1 MKKCSD
7 LWAQAPLNQT
17 SLIPHRTVTQTT
29 QEMGEAWEGSN
40 SEQQLWRGPSRKGP
54 CPKQSTLVAPFHRAR
69 NPSPLSPN
77 HTQKK
82 LFEEKKGE
90 TGGSKQLLG
99 FRGEDLK
106 ARESNVFWDRK
117 RNDPS
122 RARRQRPT
130 RRDDSR
136 KDLKMAPV
144 GEESRSE
151 TAQQTLAGSQA
162 APSSP
167 RSPTPTR
174 TESCTAKA
182 GRRARARPEPPP
194 EELSLLPQIL
204 FRSVLPSPEE
214 EGSGEQRIEEKQR
227 PPPLSPSPSGNLVT
241 VLSKYKRALYT

>member
-1 MKKCSD
+1 MPKTIHPFCS
-7 LWAQAPLNQT
+7 LSHTEPTILHL
-17 SLIPHRTVTQTT
+17 SP
-29 QEMGEAWEGSN
+29 
-40 SEQQLWRGPSRKGP
+40 
-54 CPKQSTLVAPFHRAR
+54 QSTHRR
-69 NPSPLSPN
+69 NSL
-77 HTQKK
+77 KK
-82 LFEEKKGE
+82 E
-90 TGGSKQLLG
+90 GGGGKQLLG

-106 ARESNVFWDRK
+106 ARECNVFRDRK
-117 RNDPS
+117 RNGPS

-194 EELSLLPQIL
+194 EDLSLLLQIL

-214 EGSGEQRIEEKQR
+214 EGSGEQRIGEKQR
-227 PPPLSPSPSGNLVT
+227 PPPLSPSPSENNPSSTKDQIHIHSTAKPNGLLQKET
-241 VLSKYKRALYT
+241 VYC

>member
-1 MKKCSD
+1 MLWSVSTGASEPNQLNTPQDCDPDYAGDGGSLRRQQFRATTLTGPFPKRPMPEAIHPCCS
-7 LWAQAPLNQT
+7 LSHTEPGILHL
-17 SLIPHRTVTQTT
+17 SRQTT
-29 QEMGEAWEGSN
+29 HRRN
-40 SEQQLWRGPSRKGP
+40 SLKKKRGR
-54 CPKQSTLVAPFHRAR
+54 R
-69 NPSPLSPN
+69 
-77 HTQKK
+77 
-82 LFEEKKGE
+82 
-90 TGGSKQLLG
+90 GGSKQLLG

>member
-1 MKKCSD
+1 M
-7 LWAQAPLNQT
+7 
-17 SLIPHRTVTQTT
+17 TQTT

-54 CPKQSTLVAPFHRAR
+54 CPKQSTLFAPFHTQSQESFTSLPR
-69 NPSPLSPN
+69 P
-77 HTQKK
+77 HT
-82 LFEEKKGE
+82 EETPWRKKG
-90 TGGSKQLLG
+90 GGGKQLLG

-106 ARESNVFWDRK
+106 ARESNVFRDRK
-117 RNDPS
+117 RNGPS

-174 TESCTAKA
+174 TESCTTKA

-194 EELSLLPQIL
+194 EELCLLLQIL

-214 EGSGEQRIEEKQR
+214 EGSGEQRIGEKQR

-241 VLSKYKRALYT
+241 ILSKYKCALYT